1 MKFLSLG
8 GGKFIGAN
16 SHYLEID
23 DMGLI
28 LDAGLDPHTEG
39 YASLPNFTAIKDK
52 IIDAVFVSH
61 CHHDHIG
68 ALPLAIKNFPHARVY
83 MSYVSSFLYTTLLH
97 NAVTVMNILK
107 NEKNI
112 EEYPLYSHDDVD
124 IISFIVQGMKFEKE
138 FKLYGHNNP
147 QHGID
152 CSWHHA
158 GHTLGAGGLYVSGKQ
173 GRVFFTGDVCASN
186 QFLIEGA
193 RYPKKLVD
201 VLIAEC
207 TMGANEESDHIKR
220 KNEIGQFTNI
230 LNETFDKRGSVLI
243 PAFALGK
250 TQEMLWLVDHLKK
263 KKHIPDVDIYVS
275 GLGRAVARIYDLTAE
290 HAFRINDDFY
300 FDDMEFTVIDSRDL
314 LKEGLWVKRPSVIIA
329 SSGMMNENT
338 PSYWLAYKMM
348 RESRHTICFVGYT
361 SADSPA
367 RIVLESKLNVKMVM
381 PGITEPIDRNCRVER
396 VHFSGH
402 SSRKEIVQ
410 MIGEINPAKLVLVHA
425 GSEEALAWT
434 VETVRENQPKIE
446 IVCPDVGVEYDI

>member
-1 MKFLSLG
+1 MKFASLG
-8 GGKFIGAN
+8 GGKLIGAN

-23 DMGLI
+23 DTGLI

-39 YASLPNFTAIKDK
+39 YESLPKFDAIKDK

-97 NAVTVMNILK
+97 NAVTVMNNLK
-107 NEKNI
+107 HEKNI

-138 FKLYGHNNP
+138 FKLYGHNNT

-158 GHTLGAGGLYVSGKQ
+158 GHTLGAGGLYIHGRQ

-193 RYPKKLVD
+193 RYPKKPVD

-207 TMGANEESDHIKR
+207 TMGANDDSDKVKR
-220 KNEIGQFTNI
+220 KNEINKFTKI

-250 TQEMLWLVDHLKK
+250 TQEMLWLVNHLKQR
-263 KKHIPDVDIYVS
+263 KHIPDVDIYVS
-275 GLGRAVARIYDLTAE
+275 GLGRAVARIYDLTIE
-290 HAFRINDDFY
+290 HACRIDDDFY
-300 FDDMEFTVIDSRDL
+300 FDDMEFSVIDSRDL
-314 LKEGLWVKRPSVIIA
+314 LKEGLWIKRPSVIIA

-348 RESRHTICFVGYT
+348 REERHTICFVGYT
-361 SADSPA
+361 SADSPS
-367 RIVLESKLNVKMVM
+367 RLVLESKRHAKLTM
-381 PGITEPIDRNCRVER
+381 PGLEPVNRNCRIER

-402 SSRKEIVQ
+402 STRSEIVQ
-410 MIGEINPAKLVLVHA
+410 MIHTINPSKLVLVHA
-425 GSEEALAWT
+425 GNETALEWT
-434 VETVRENQPKIE
+434 MERVKEQNSNLE
-446 IVCPDVGVEYDI
+446 IICPEVGVEYDL